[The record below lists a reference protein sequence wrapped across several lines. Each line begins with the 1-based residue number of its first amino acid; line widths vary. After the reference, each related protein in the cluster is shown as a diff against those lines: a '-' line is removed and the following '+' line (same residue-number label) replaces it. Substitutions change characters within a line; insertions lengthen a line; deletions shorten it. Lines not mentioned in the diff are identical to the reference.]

1 MITFVRVPTQF
12 HILGRIVRQD
22 THCQSSLARC
32 RILIWPNHFHDDP
45 NVSTINPESGHTIQ
59 MISKFLGTNLSL
71 TLNENSWGT
80 CAATLHFIL
89 SDKRSHLTTLP
100 KQQPV
105 PIVPLISHS
114 LALTSLLGKRRSG
127 ISIAIIRMI
136 NTRL

>member
-1 MITFVRVPTQF
+1 
-12 HILGRIVRQD
+12 
-22 THCQSSLARC
+22 
-32 RILIWPNHFHDDP
+32 DDL

-89 SDKRSHLTTLP
+89 SNKRSHLTTLP

-105 PIVPLISHS
+105 PIVPLIPHS
-114 LALTSLLGKRRSG
+114 LALTSLLGKRRRG
-127 ISIAIIRMI
+127 ISIAIIRKI
-136 NTRL
+136 NTREYTFQTAKINKKIYPDFLCQCYNQVKN